1 MANILPFS
9 LNFGGSTPSQT
20 VLLGETAVRN
30 MIVSPVIGI
39 KLSAITLTTS
49 GFPAGAT
56 SIISPKRIASN
67 DRPTNVTLSI

>member
-1 MANILPFS
+1 
-9 LNFGGSTPSQT
+9 
-20 VLLGETAVRN
+20 

-56 SIISPKRIASN
+56 STISPKRIASDN
-67 DRPTNVTLSI
+67 RAINATLSI